1 VTPFGTW
8 RACPT
13 RRVTASRVHLNPV
26 RLGLHAT
33 VHVSGDDGVTSRTAC
48 FDVGV
53 RELPLPPVRYVNIAD
68 ESIAYRDHGGPGI
81 PIVYLGG
88 NGSHQDLIWEEP
100 GYAHFLRSLAALGRL
115 VSFDRRG
122 CGLSSRTVQPTIEVR
137 VEDLDRVLD
146 ATGVEQ
152 AVLVAA
158 VGSTQTALAFGAMRP
173 DRTRALVLYS
183 ASARLAHASDY
194 EVGIP
199 DELFHLAITGT
210 ESVWGTG
217 FNASIY
223 MPSLADDDQYV
234 EWQARY
240 ERSAA
245 TPVESRQWVAMYWE
259 SDIRDVL
266 PLVRAPTLV
275 VTPTLADDFTVK
287 ISRYVANHLADVR
300 AIDIEARDQYPHGDG
315 MNAFLEATSQFLV
328 DVGGLEPVQRSY
340 RRLAAVLF
348 TDLVASTDR
357 QRSVGDQR
365 WATTMDSHD
374 SIAERAVG
382 RNRGRIIK
390 STGDGV
396 LAIFDGPESAVA
408 AAIEILQIVGRIG
421 LMARAGVHVGE
432 LEERGDDVSGIAVTL
447 CSRIVDH
454 AAAEEILVSST
465 VKDLVAGSG
474 LQFEERGAHRFK
486 GLDDPVQVLAVSLD

>member
-1 VTPFGTW
+1 
-8 RACPT
+8 
-13 RRVTASRVHLNPV
+13 
-26 RLGLHAT
+26 
-33 VHVSGDDGVTSRTAC
+33 
-48 FDVGV
+48 
-53 RELPLPPVRYVNIAD
+53 
-68 ESIAYRDHGGPGI
+68 
-81 PIVYLGG
+81 
-88 NGSHQDLIWEEP
+88 
-100 GYAHFLRSLAALGRL
+100 
-115 VSFDRRG
+115 
-122 CGLSSRTVQPTIEVR
+122 
-137 VEDLDRVLD
+137 
-146 ATGVEQ
+146 
-152 AVLVAA
+152 
-158 VGSTQTALAFGAMRP
+158 
-173 DRTRALVLYS
+173 
-183 ASARLAHASDY
+183 
-194 EVGIP
+194 
-199 DELFHLAITGT
+199 
-210 ESVWGTG
+210 
-217 FNASIY
+217 

-275 VTPTLADDFTVK
+275 VTPTLADDFTVE